1 MQDPDLRPSRRAGRA
16 ALIQCCRVHELS
28 FLRCS
33 APLAGRARRRRSGS
47 TSVRDNLAH
56 LVDHETQHDHARYD
70 GADDGTAA
78 PGSSTGWPRVGQA
91 RLGYRDTVVSMGH
104 VSAFC
109 HCRCYTR

>member
-1 MQDPDLRPSRRAGRA
+1 MEYAVLV
-16 ALIQCCRVHELS
+16 L
-28 FLRCS
+28 LRCS

-78 PGSSTGWPRVGQA
+78 PCSSTVARVGPA
-91 RLGYRDTVVSMGH
+91 GLAPRNAEMSVGH
-104 VSAFC
+104 VQASSSVVW
-109 HCRCYTR
+109 RS